1 VTTDD
6 VLLITRRN
14 EALQTIMTD
23 FIDKEKAGKER
34 EKAAKGK
41 GKGAATKGRGR

>member
-23 FIDKEKAGKER
+23 FIDKEKAEKER
-34 EKAAKGK
+34 EKGVKGK
-41 GKGAATKGRGR
+41 GKGVMKGRGR